1 MARKGNDPPCHSKK
15 HNHHDDQGR
24 QAAPERAHVGKELL
38 LSSTVISSITRK
50 RASCCSIRSSWS
62 AWFLACTSKSRWPP
76 GKMGEFGRRLEAAI
90 EQGRQPGQAGQRLT
104 QLKEKF
110 PPRGRGFA

>member
-1 MARKGNDPPCHSKK
+1 
-15 HNHHDDQGR
+15 
-24 QAAPERAHVGKELL
+24 
-38 LSSTVISSITRK
+38 
-50 RASCCSIRSSWS
+50 
-62 AWFLACTSKSRWPP
+62 
-76 GKMGEFGRRLEAAI
+76 MGEFGRRLEAAI